1 MSGIDLIVYGILLT
15 FTLIGTTEFV
25 IGLLL
30 LRKHDKL
37 QEEKENKRL
46 QVKARKRMRIFKSVD
61 EKLKEIGFNK
71 TREDKYGATYERYIA
86 KYDYWQRVDIW
97 HKASGRHIL
106 QSYDRDLMDEKKI
119 GNTCVGLTGYE
130 MSLFVKKMKK
140 LGLYSRTAGIER

>member
-1 MSGIDLIVYGILLT
+1 M
-15 FTLIGTTEFV
+15 
-25 IGLLL
+25 
-30 LRKHDKL
+30 
-37 QEEKENKRL
+37 
-46 QVKARKRMRIFKSVD
+46 QVKARNRMRIFKSVD

-71 TREDKYGATYERYIA
+71 TSEDKYGATYERYVA

-140 LGLYSRTAGIER
+140 LGLYSRTAGIEG